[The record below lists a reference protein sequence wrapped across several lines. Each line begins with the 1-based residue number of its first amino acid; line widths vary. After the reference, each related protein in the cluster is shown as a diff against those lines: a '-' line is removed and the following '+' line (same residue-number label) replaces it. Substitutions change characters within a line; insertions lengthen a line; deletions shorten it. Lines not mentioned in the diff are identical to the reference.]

1 MTVYNVAVF
10 GAVADGVTLCTKAV
24 QAAVDTCHKNGGGI
38 VQFDGGRYVLSTVFL
53 KDNVQINIP
62 ENAEILGSLNFY
74 DFAQQEAIDYAKK
87 VAGNQEGYIVIHKKD
102 GSFRKLTY

>member
-38 VQFDGGRYVLSTVFL
+38 VQFDGFHGAPRVLYQLPQPSV
-53 KDNVQINIP
+53 
-62 ENAEILGSLNFY
+62 
-74 DFAQQEAIDYAKK
+74 
-87 VAGNQEGYIVIHKKD
+87 
-102 GSFRKLTY
+102 R